1 MLTPC
6 PECQGKISS
15 SAARCP
21 HCGFEFKGCPECGAK
36 SPAKL
41 DFCKYCGFPMKPP
54 EVPRPVEAPL
64 PRRRRWVSHSRGQSL
79 QTGEAEPTA
88 ALVCAI
94 LGLFIPILSAVGLS
108 CSRPGSPA
116 RVLSIIGLILW
127 IFSILLLFVVYR

>member
-21 HCGFEFKGCPECGAK
+21 HCGFEFRSCPECGGM

-41 DFCKYCGFPMKPP
+41 DTCKQCGFPIKPL
-54 EVPRPVEAPL
+54 EAPRPAETSA
-64 PRRRRWVSHSRGQSL
+64 PRRRRWIGVPRGRQM
-79 QTGEAEPTA
+79 EEPEPTA

-108 CSRPGSPA
+108 CSRPGTPA

-127 IFSILLLFVVYR
+127 IASILLLFVAYR